1 MSKLQDVFG
10 YELLLDLY
18 GCRPGVCEDLTLC
31 YSFLD
36 DIVGFLGM
44 EKQGPPSI
52 FRSDGVRF
60 PDKAGLSGWV
70 PLIESS
76 IVIHTL
82 TPKDFIC
89 VDIYCCRAFDRKK
102 AEEFCK
108 RFFGPQKIETQFVE
122 RGLSY
127 YSDACGC
134 EAKVL
139 AHK

>member
-1 MSKLQDVFG
+1 MSKTAVFG

-18 GCRPGVCEDLTLC
+18 DCKPGVCDDLTLC
-31 YSFLD
+31 YNFLD
-36 DIVGFLGM
+36 EIVGFLGM
-44 EKQGPPSI
+44 EKQSPPAI
-52 FRSDGVRF
+52 FRSDAARF

-82 TPKDFIC
+82 SPKDFIT

-102 AEEFCK
+102 AEEFC
-108 RFFGPQKIETQFVE
+108 RSFFAPQKVQAQFVE

-127 YSDACGC
+127 YHETAASAT
-134 EAKVL
+134 EL

>member
-1 MSKLQDVFG
+1 MSKSAVFG

-18 GCRPGVCEDLTLC
+18 DCKPGVCDDLTLC
-31 YSFLD
+31 YNFLD
-36 DIVGFLGM
+36 EIVGFLGM
-44 EKQGPPSI
+44 EKQAPPAI

-82 TPKDFIC
+82 TPKDFIT

-102 AEEFCK
+102 AEEFC
-108 RFFGPQKIETQFVE
+108 RGFFGPQKVQAQFVE

-127 YSDACGC
+127 YQETADS
-134 EAKVL
+134 AKEL
-139 AHK
+139 LHK